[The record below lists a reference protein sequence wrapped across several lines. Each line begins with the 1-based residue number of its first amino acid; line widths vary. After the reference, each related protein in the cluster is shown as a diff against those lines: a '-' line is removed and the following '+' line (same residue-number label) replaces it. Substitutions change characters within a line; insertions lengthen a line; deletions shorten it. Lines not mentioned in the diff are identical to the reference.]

1 LHHTKK
7 LKLYKNLGPKPSLYL
22 GADSIYAIH
31 LNRHKLRLE
40 NLIDLKEEHGL
51 NINII
56 EAIDNKDVIPLS
68 KEFITQNLSNT
79 FFCAAGFCSV
89 GVVCCALSHR
99 KAYKAFLD
107 SGDEV
112 GLFLEDD
119 AMITLDVHKYDFNE
133 IRKEL
138 DSIDWGVCWLGKW
151 APTMAHALADKLTD
165 NLYEHKHFVRH
176 NQAAHA
182 YLLNRKS
189 AQWYYDATEKI
200 KFPADIRLEVSPFK
214 QVSIGHSVFIQ
225 KHRESILGNK
235 AINEDEW
242 WHSTMDDVPISGKL
256 GNGIR
261 KYHLNSTSKYMPI
274 LDSYRKN
281 ISLKGEELIGV
292 EFKLN
297 TYL

>member
-1 LHHTKK
+1 MHHTEK
-7 LKLYKNLGPKPSLYL
+7 LKLYKNLGPKQSLYL

-40 NLIDLKEEHGL
+40 NLIDLQEEHGL
-51 NINII
+51 KINII
-56 EAIDNKDVIPLS
+56 EGIDNKDVIPLS

-89 GVVCCALSHR
+89 GVICCALSHR

-119 AMITLDVHKYDFNE
+119 AMLTLDVHDYNFKK

-151 APTMAHALADKLTD
+151 TPEMTHALGDKVTD
-165 NLYEHKHFVRH
+165 NLYEHKHFIRH
-176 NQAAHA
+176 NQAAHS

-189 AQWYYDATEKI
+189 AQWYYDNTEKI
-200 KFPADIRLEVSPFK
+200 KYPADLRLEISPFK
-214 QVSIGHSVFIQ
+214 QISIDKSIFMQ
-225 KHRESILGNK
+225 KHREVIIGNLQ
-235 AINEDEW
+235 IEEEW
-242 WHSTMDDVPISGKL
+242 WHSTMDDVPVSKTL
-256 GNGIR
+256 GNGF
-261 KYHLNSTSKYMPI
+261 KQYHLNSQSKYMPV
-274 LDSYRKN
+274 LDTYRKN
-281 ISLKGEELIGV
+281 IWHKGEELIGM
-292 EFKLN
+292 EFKIN